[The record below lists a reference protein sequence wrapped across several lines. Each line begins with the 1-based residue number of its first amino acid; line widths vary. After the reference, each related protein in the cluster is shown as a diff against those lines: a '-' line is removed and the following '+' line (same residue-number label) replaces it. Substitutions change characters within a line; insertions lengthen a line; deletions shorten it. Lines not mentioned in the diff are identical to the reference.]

1 MTNETDI
8 DTQTLVCRKFRDIGL
23 QRLFE
28 RQSVRFSLDGFQR
41 LQDIAIHDRI
51 PAFVRNLSY
60 MLYPFYH
67 QSAASSHTFLNSTDF
82 YIVDNELFEELL
94 RQYSVNEGDS
104 PGRERLERDRNL
116 IIKIK
121 KKADEQRKIISQEID
136 RHELF
141 HAFTNFS
148 NLQQIRLMRN
158 YDADDRAWQAR
169 YSIFEGEF
177 APGTDFAPM
186 DWALACQY
194 ATGILSDAIKQSN
207 SGVSRFSSRLM
218 ELPATMALS
227 QSLRSNVSQFVV
239 RLQSLEIQF
248 IDRNNNLD
256 AEMLELAPLLHTVFE
271 AATGLQCVHIGL

>member
-1 MTNETDI
+1 MTHLRT
-8 DTQTLVCRKFRDIGL
+8 FR
-23 QRLFE
+23 
-28 RQSVRFSLDGFQR
+28 S
-41 LQDIAIHDRI
+41 
-51 PAFVRNLSY
+51 
-60 MLYPFYH
+60 
-67 QSAASSHTFLNSTDF
+67 STDHCA
-82 YIVDNELFEELL
+82 VDEELFEELL
-94 RQYSVNEGDS
+94 QQYSSNGGDNA
-104 PGRERLERDRNL
+104 GQERLERDRNL

-121 KKADEQRKIISQEID
+121 KKADEQRRIINQEID
-136 RHELF
+136 RNELF
-141 HAFTNFS
+141 HALTNFS

-158 YDADDRAWQAR
+158 YDADDRAWQGR
-169 YSIFEGEF
+169 YSVFEGGF
-177 APGTDFAPM
+177 ATGTDFAPM

-194 ATGILSDAIKQSN
+194 ATGVLSDAIKQSN

-227 QSLRSNVSQFVV
+227 QSLRSNISQFVV